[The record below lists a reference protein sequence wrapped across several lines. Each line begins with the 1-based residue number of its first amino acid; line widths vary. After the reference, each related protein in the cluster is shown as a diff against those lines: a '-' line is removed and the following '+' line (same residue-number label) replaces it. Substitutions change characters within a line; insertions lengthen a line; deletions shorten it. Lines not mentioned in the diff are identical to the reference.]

1 MALID
6 GVSVKLGAN
15 EYVIPPLNFKLLQT
29 LAEPLAVVNKGGSFV
44 SDPDTR
50 NAFVAVITA
59 CVQRN
64 YPEVTQDMMLDA
76 LDVSNAQS
84 AMLALLGV
92 SGFEAKRGSDNEGT
106 QVGESAGTA
115 STTT

>member
-6 GVSVKLGAN
+6 GVSVKLGARDF
-15 EYVIPPLNFKLLQT
+15 VIPPLNFKLLQT

-44 SDPDTR
+44 SDPETR
-50 NAFVAVITA
+50 AAFVAVITA

-64 YPEVTQDMMLDA
+64 YPEVTNDDMLDL
-76 LDVSNAQS
+76 LDVSNAQA

-92 SGFEAKRGSDNEGT
+92 SGYEAKPNGKGAA